1 MELEDRLDFLEAAYR
16 SLQAEHIALA
26 GVCMSTLPLI
36 SLSTADIQRT
46 LLQAY
51 DGTNKY
57 MDNRGMDEEMQQAA
71 RARIEAFS
79 SEILAAVHIRH
90 QAQKDA

>member
-16 SLQAEHIALA
+16 SLHAEHIALA
-26 GVCMSTLPLI
+26 EVCMSMLPLI

-51 DGTNKY
+51 DGMNKY
-57 MDNRGMDEEMQQAA
+57 MDNRGLDEEMQQAA
-71 RARIEAFS
+71 RARIDAFS
-79 SEILAAVHIRH
+79 AAILAAVHIRH
-90 QAQKDA
+90 QVQKND